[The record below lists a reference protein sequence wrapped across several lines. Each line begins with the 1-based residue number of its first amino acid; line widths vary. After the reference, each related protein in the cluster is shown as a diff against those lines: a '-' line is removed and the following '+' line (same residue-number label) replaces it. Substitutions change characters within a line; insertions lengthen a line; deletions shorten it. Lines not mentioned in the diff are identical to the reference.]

1 MVCYSLPLLM
11 PFTEYHLF
19 FDLDRTLWDFDQN
32 SENAL
37 RQLFATEE
45 LEAQIGGFEHFHKQ
59 YVYQNAH
66 LWKLYGKGIIKKD
79 ELRYERFRVTLKH
92 FKIIDEALVRRMSD
106 AYVSISPLQT
116 ALFPKAL
123 ETLQELKQM
132 GFQLHIITNGFQE
145 VQFVKLENCGMR
157 AFFDVVV
164 CSEFVGKNKP
174 DPAIFKYA
182 LNQAGAKAEKSVMI
196 GDDYHVD
203 VAGALRAG
211 MQAVWFD
218 PTAKN
223 TYHYENCISELSLLP
238 ELLPG
243 LLLTH

>member
-1 MVCYSLPLLM
+1 M
-11 PFTEYHLF
+11 PFSEQHLF
-19 FDLDRTLWDFDQN
+19 FDLDRTLWDFDTN

-37 RQLFATEE
+37 RQLFIEEE

-79 ELRYERFRVTLKH
+79 ELRYERFRVTLKQ
-92 FKIIDEALVRRMSD
+92 FKIQDEALVRRLSD
-106 AYVSISPLQT
+106 AYVAISPLQT
-116 ALFPKAL
+116 ALFPKAI
-123 ETLQELKQM
+123 ETLQCLQQM
-132 GFQLHIITNGFQE
+132 GYKLHIITNGFQE
-145 VQFVKLENCGMR
+145 VQFVKLDNCGMR

-174 DPAIFKYA
+174 DLAIFKYA
-182 LNQAGAKAEKSVMI
+182 LNQAGALADKSVMI

-211 MQAVWFD
+211 MKAIWFD
-218 PTAKN
+218 PSGKN
-223 TYHYENCISELSLLP
+223 QYNYENCISALEVLP
-238 ELLPG
+238 EMLPK
-243 LLLTH
+243 LLLAH

>member
-1 MVCYSLPLLM
+1 MAYCSPQLLM
-11 PFTEYHLF
+11 PFTDQHLF
-19 FDLDRTLWDFDQN
+19 FDLDRTLWDFDKN
-32 SENAL
+32 SEIAL
-37 RQLFATEE
+37 RSLFETEE
-45 LEAQIGGFEHFHKQ
+45 LAAKIGGFEQFHKQ

-79 ELRYERFRVTLKH
+79 ELRFERFRVTLKH
-92 FKIIDEALVRRMSD
+92 FKLQDEALVRRLSD
-106 AYVSISPLQT
+106 AYVAISPLQT
-116 ALFPKAL
+116 ALFPKAI
-123 ETLQELKQM
+123 ETLEALQQM
-132 GFQLHIITNGFQE
+132 GYKLHIITNGFQE

-223 TYHYENCISELSLLP
+223 TYNYENCIAELGVLP

>member
-1 MVCYSLPLLM
+1 M
-11 PFTEYHLF
+11 PFSEQHLF
-19 FDLDRTLWDFDQN
+19 FDLDRTLWDFDKN
-32 SENAL
+32 SETAL
-37 RQLFATEE
+37 RLLFKEEE
-45 LEAQIGGFEHFHKQ
+45 LEVATGGFEHFHKQ

-66 LWKLYGKGIIKKD
+66 LWKLYGKGIVKKE

-92 FKIIDEALVRRMSD
+92 FKIQDEALVRRLSD
-106 AYVSISPLQT
+106 AYVAISPLQT
-116 ALFPKAL
+116 GLFPKAV
-123 ETLQELKQM
+123 ETLQNLKQM
-132 GFQLHIITNGFQE
+132 GYQLHIITNGFQE

-182 LNQAGAKAEKSVMI
+182 LNQAGAVAEKSVMI

-211 MQAVWFD
+211 MKAIWFD
-218 PTAKN
+218 PSGKN
-223 TYHYENCISELSLLP
+223 QYNYENSIAALELLP
-238 ELLPG
+238 EMLPR
-243 LLLTH
+243 LLLAH

>member
-1 MVCYSLPLLM
+1 M
-11 PFTEYHLF
+11 PFSDYHLF
-19 FDLDRTLWDFDQN
+19 FDLDRTLWDFDKN
-32 SENAL
+32 SEIAL
-37 RQLFATEE
+37 RQLFAAED
-45 LEAQIGGFEHFHKQ
+45 LEAQIGSFDHFHKQ

-79 ELRYERFRVTLKH
+79 ELRFERFRVTLKH
-92 FKIIDEALVRRMSD
+92 FKIQDEALVRRLSD
-106 AYVSISPLQT
+106 AYVAISPLQT
-116 ALFPKAL
+116 ALFPQAI
-123 ETLQELKQM
+123 ETLEALKQM
-132 GFQLHIITNGFQE
+132 DFKLHIITNGFQE

-182 LNQAGAKAEKSVMI
+182 LNQAGAKAEKAVMI

-211 MQAVWFD
+211 MQALWFD
-218 PTAKN
+218 PSAKN
-223 TYHYENCISELSLLP
+223 QYNYTNCISELSVIP
-238 ELLPG
+238 ELLPK

>member
-1 MVCYSLPLLM
+1 MAYYSPPLPM
-11 PFTEYHLF
+11 PFTDHHLF
-19 FDLDRTLWDFDQN
+19 FDLDRTLWDFDKN
-32 SENAL
+32 SEIAL
-37 RQLFATEE
+37 RSLFETEE
-45 LEAQIGGFEHFHKQ
+45 LAAQIGGFEHFHKQ

-66 LWKLYGKGIIKKD
+66 LWKLYGKGIIKKE
-79 ELRYERFRVTLKH
+79 ELRFERFRVTLKH
-92 FKIIDEALVRRMSD
+92 FKIQDEPLVRRLSD
-106 AYVSISPLQT
+106 AYVAISPLQT
-116 ALFPKAL
+116 ALFPQAI
-123 ETLQELKQM
+123 ETLEALKQM
-132 GFQLHIITNGFQE
+132 DFKLHIITNGFQE

-211 MQAVWFD
+211 MRAIWFD
-218 PTAKN
+218 PSAQN
-223 TYHYENCISELSLLP
+223 QYNFDYCISELSVIPEILP
-238 ELLPG
+238 K
-243 LLLTH
+243 LLLTY

>member
-1 MVCYSLPLLM
+1 M
-11 PFTEYHLF
+11 PFTDCHLF

-32 SENAL
+32 SEIAL

-45 LEAQIGGFEHFHKQ
+45 LEAQIGGFEHFNKQ

-66 LWKLYGKGIIKKD
+66 LWKLYGKGIVKKE

-92 FKIIDEALVRRMSD
+92 FKIKDEALVRRLSD
-106 AYVSISPLQT
+106 AYVAISPLQT
-116 ALFPKAL
+116 ALFPQAI

-145 VQFVKLENCGMR
+145 VQFIKLENCGLR
-157 AFFDVVV
+157 AFFDVIV

-174 DPAIFKYA
+174 ELAIFKYA
-182 LNQAGAKAEKSVMI
+182 LNQANAKAERAVMI

-218 PTAKN
+218 PSGKN
-223 TYHYENCISELSLLP
+223 TYNYENCIAELALLP
-238 ELLPG
+238 GLLPG
-243 LLLTH
+243 LLLAH

>member
-1 MVCYSLPLLM
+1 M
-11 PFTEYHLF
+11 PFTDCHLF

-32 SENAL
+32 SEIAL

-66 LWKLYGKGIIKKD
+66 LWKLYGKGIVKKE

-92 FKIIDEALVRRMSD
+92 FKIIDEALVRRLSD
-106 AYVSISPLQT
+106 AYVAISPLQT
-116 ALFPKAL
+116 ALFPKAI

-132 GFQLHIITNGFQE
+132 GFQLHIITNGFKE
-145 VQFVKLENCGMR
+145 VQFIKLENCGLR
-157 AFFDVVV
+157 AFFDVIV

-174 DPAIFKYA
+174 ELAIFKYA
-182 LNQAGAKAEKSVMI
+182 LNQANAKAERAVMI

-203 VAGALRAG
+203 IAGALRAG
-211 MQAVWFD
+211 MQAIWFD
-218 PTAKN
+218 PSAKN
-223 TYHYENCISELSLLP
+223 QYNYENTIAELTVLP
-238 ELLPG
+238 EMLPK
-243 LLLTH
+243 LLLSN

>member
-1 MVCYSLPLLM
+1 M
-11 PFTEYHLF
+11 PFTNYHLF
-19 FDLDRTLWDFDQN
+19 FDLDRTLWDFDKN
-32 SENAL
+32 SEIAL
-37 RQLFATEE
+37 RQLFVAEE
-45 LEAQIGGFEHFHKQ
+45 LEAQIGGFDHFHKQ

-79 ELRYERFRVTLKH
+79 ELRFERFRVTLKY
-92 FKIIDEALVRRMSD
+92 FKIKDEALVRRLSD
-106 AYVSISPLQT
+106 AYVAISPLQT
-116 ALFPKAL
+116 ALFPKAI
-123 ETLQELKQM
+123 ETLEALKQM
-132 GFQLHIITNGFQE
+132 DFKLHIITNGFQE

-157 AFFDVVV
+157 SFFDVVV

-174 DPAIFKYA
+174 DPAIFNYA
-182 LNQAGAKAEKSVMI
+182 LNQAGAKGEKAVMI

-223 TYHYENCISELSLLP
+223 AYNYENCISELSVLP
-238 ELLPG
+238 ELLPK